1 MVVDGRQADWSRG
14 LDIRQLAQLFADL
27 GCRAAYNLDGG
38 ASATMT
44 FDGQLINRQS
54 KYREIGDILLIKE
67 VGSQP

>member
-1 MVVDGRQADWSRG
+1 
-14 LDIRQLAQLFADL
+14 
-27 GCRAAYNLDGG
+27 
-38 ASATMT
+38 MT